1 MLPSET
7 VFISLGNW
15 VIAFYVV
22 YVMAAIA
29 LVSALAV
36 LIDWSV
42 GMVRKSRL
50 ATSAKPSRRARVL
63 EPQA

>member
-50 ATSAKPSRRARVL
+50 ASKGKLSRRVQVL